1 MFHFQLSTLTYVR
14 TIHMYVRTYYVIVSR
29 SAADSLHTIAVLL
42 PCSLVAIVS
51 PAKRR
56 EMEQASV
63 TPQRRLLMGTNKM
76 PAADTSDD
84 EEDG

>member
-1 MFHFQLSTLTYVR
+1 MCTYVR
-14 TIHMYVRTYYVIVSR
+14 TYVVFGYCECDKF
-29 SAADSLHTIAVLL
+29 AAVLVCHL
-42 PCSLVAIVS
+42 CSLVAIVS

-76 PAADTSDD
+76 PGADLSDD

>member
-1 MFHFQLSTLTYVR
+1 MLVCHF
-14 TIHMYVRTYYVIVSR
+14 
-29 SAADSLHTIAVLL
+29 
-42 PCSLVAIVS
+42 CSLVAIVS

-76 PAADTSDD
+76 PGAELSDD